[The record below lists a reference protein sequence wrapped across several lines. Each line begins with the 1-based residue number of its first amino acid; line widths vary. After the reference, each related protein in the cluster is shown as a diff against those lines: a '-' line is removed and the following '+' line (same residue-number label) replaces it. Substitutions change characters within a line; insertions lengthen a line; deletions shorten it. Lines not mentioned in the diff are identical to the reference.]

1 MHFITCLQ
9 TDYLCTSKSI
19 YILLNQ
25 PSQLI
30 RQYFYPSKIF
40 RYIHRSS
47 TKRHGPCVQYIL
59 KPSYNISPMAM
70 VLNTGSKEPI
80 KVNKND
86 TDMIILITM
95 ETKNYIAT
103 GTF

>member
-1 MHFITCLQ
+1 MH
-9 TDYLCTSKSI
+9 
-19 YILLNQ
+19 
-25 PSQLI
+25 
-30 RQYFYPSKIF
+30 
-40 RYIHRSS
+40 HSS
-47 TKRHGPCVQYIL
+47 TKRHGPSMEYIL

-95 ETKNYIAT
+95 ETKNYFAT
-103 GTF
+103 GMFQACYNAQ